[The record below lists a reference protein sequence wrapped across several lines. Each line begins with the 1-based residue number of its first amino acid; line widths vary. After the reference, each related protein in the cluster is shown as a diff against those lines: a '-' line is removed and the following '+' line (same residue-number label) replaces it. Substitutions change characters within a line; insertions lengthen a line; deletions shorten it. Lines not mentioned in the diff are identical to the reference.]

1 MNLNELIKKYE
12 DKVKECEEAL
22 STAKEKKST
31 EWEKHYIYISYIYQ
45 EVLQDLKQLK
55 EIGVDTDE

>member
-22 STAKEKKST
+22 SIAKEKKST
-31 EWEKHYIYISYIYQ
+31 EWEKHYIYISYIYKNI
-45 EVLQDLKQLK
+45 LSDLEKLK
-55 EIGVDTDE
+55 EIIGE